1 MKTLNKLLIAVGAA
15 GLTSTV
21 FVLYKLMTASEGEWN
36 IYIDVDVVNQH
47 FFHHLVISICLHLI
61 YLSSLGLYDMK
72 YFKKSK

>member
-21 FVLYKLMTASEGEWN
+21 FVLYKLMTASEGEWI

-47 FFHHLVISICLHLI
+47 FFSPSGNSASALHFVYSISQI
-61 YLSSLGLYDMK
+61 
-72 YFKKSK
+72 